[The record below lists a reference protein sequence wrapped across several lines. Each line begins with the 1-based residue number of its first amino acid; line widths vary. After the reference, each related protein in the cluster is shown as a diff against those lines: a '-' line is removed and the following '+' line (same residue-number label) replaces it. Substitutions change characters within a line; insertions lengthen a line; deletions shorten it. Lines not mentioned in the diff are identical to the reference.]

1 MIRILE
7 TIFFRGRV
15 LVLAIIALVTIV
27 LGYEA
32 TKLRMDAGF
41 YKSLPTDHPY
51 IDTFLEYQDRLFGAN
66 RVIIVLQNTKGDIW
80 NKPFLKTLDEV
91 TKAIFYLPGVDRR
104 TVTSLWTPNT
114 RILEI
119 TEDGINARDVIPGTI
134 TPDEMEGKAIKQLR
148 NDVLKGNLVG
158 RLVSN
163 DFTASMVVT
172 ELLEYDPATQQKL
185 DYIAL
190 GEQLEKEIRGKFE
203 KDGIKVHII
212 GFAKNISDIA
222 KGGSESAPLFFGGA
236 FILTVLAVYFYC
248 RNWKLTWLTV
258 GCSAT
263 SVVWQFGMITLL
275 GFGLDPLAILVPFLV
290 FAIGTSHGVQQL
302 NMITAEI
309 SHGSSPEQAAR
320 SSFRGLLIPG
330 SLSLVTAVVGFAALL
345 VVPIPQIQELAIT
358 ASIGTA
364 LKLISNL
371 IMLPVISSYFTYDD
385 GYRERV
391 TAARDSRA
399 KFISMLGVFGRPAV
413 AFPVTFVF
421 LCMFGASVYYSQD
434 RHVGDLHPG
443 SPELRPDARYNQDA
457 KIISEKFS
465 VGLDLFTIIVE
476 TPPESCVD
484 YQSMVYMNEF
494 SWYMRNVEGVRDV
507 QSAAFVAKTIAAGWN
522 EGNLKWRALPHD
534 RSALV
539 QATGPIGSNSGLID
553 NNCTIMPLQ
562 VFLIDGKATTL
573 KNVVHA
579 VEDWIEA
586 RGFTPVLSAGRANGT
601 RIMPPEFLPD
611 GKPLR
616 DEQSPTSTWTVN
628 REQAANLVYTAP
640 EAVKDQPQTW
650 TVKGYLPPPADKFEL
665 RGLVGKFVEGAE
677 GTIEVKP
684 GKDGTAKVDLLPLI
698 SKPEFAKAELFVIDG
713 VPDAFTI
720 RMASGNSGVT
730 AAVNETLEIYELP
743 STLIVYVMVL
753 FLTYITYFDWR
764 AAVGCMLPLLFAT
777 FFGYFFMM
785 ELDIGLK
792 VSTLPVIVLV
802 VGVGVDYA
810 YYIYNRLQYHL
821 SQGVNISEAYEETIL
836 ETGNGVFFTALNFAV
851 GVSTWSFSPLKFQA
865 DMGTLLTFMFMTNM
879 IMALTALPGIAVVID
894 TLFPRKKLP
903 YPGPEPGGH
912 WH

>member
-1 MIRILE
+1 MIRFLE

-15 LVLAIIALVTIV
+15 LVLAAVVLVTIV

-66 RVIIVLQNTKGDIW
+66 RVIIVLENTKGDIW
-80 NKPFLKTLDEV
+80 NKEFMKTLNDV
-91 TKAIFYLPGVDRR
+91 TQAIFYLPGVDRR

-119 TEDGINARDVIPGTI
+119 TEDGINARDVIPGKI
-134 TPDEMEGKAIKQLR
+134 TPEKMEGPAIKQLK

-203 KDGIKVHII
+203 KDGIKIRII

-222 KGGSESAPLFFGGA
+222 KGGSESAPIFFGGA

-248 RNWKLTWLTV
+248 RNWRLTWLTV
-258 GCSAT
+258 GCSLT

-275 GFGLDPLAILVPFLV
+275 GYGLDPLAILVPFLV

-302 NMITAEI
+302 NMITAELG
-309 SHGSSPEQAAR
+309 HGLSAEAAAR
-320 SSFRGLLIPG
+320 SSFRGLLVPG

-345 VVPIPQIQELAIT
+345 VVPIPQIQELAVT
-358 ASIGTA
+358 ASIGTG
-364 LKLISNL
+364 LKLVSNL
-371 IMLPVISSYFTYDD
+371 IMLPVIASYFTFDD
-385 GYRERV
+385 EYRARV
-391 TAARDSRA
+391 AAARDARLN
-399 KFISMLGVFGRPAV
+399 FIKRLGVFGRPGV
-413 AFPVTFVF
+413 AFPVTFLF
-421 LCMFGASVYYSQD
+421 LCLFAGAVYYSQD

-443 SPELRPDARYNQDA
+443 SPELRPDARYNLDA
-457 KIISEKFS
+457 KAISDKFS

-476 TPPESCVD
+476 TPPDSCVN
-484 YQSMVYMNEF
+484 YQQMTYINEF

-539 QATGPIGSNSGLID
+539 QATSPIGSSSGLLD
-553 NNCTIMPLQ
+553 NFCTIMPLQ
-562 VFLIDGKATTL
+562 VFLVDGKATTL
-573 KNVVHA
+573 KKVVSA
-579 VEDWIEA
+579 VDDWIAA
-586 RGFTPVLSAGRANGT
+586 RGFPAVLTAGRNNGT

-611 GKPLR
+611 GKPRR
-616 DEQSPTSTWTVN
+616 DEQNPTSTWTLN
-628 REQAANLVYTAP
+628 REQAAGLVYRAP

-650 TVKGYLPPPADKFEL
+650 TIKGYLPPPSDKFEL

-677 GTIEVKP
+677 DTLSFTP
-684 GKDGTAKVDLLPLI
+684 DKDGVAKVDLLSVI
-698 SKPEFAKAELFVIDG
+698 NKPKFAKAELFVVDG
-713 VPDAFTI
+713 VPDSFTI

-730 AAVNETLEIYELP
+730 AAVNQTLEKYELP

-753 FLTYITYFDWR
+753 LLTYMTYFDWR
-764 AAVGCMLPLLFAT
+764 AAVGCMLPLLFST

-810 YYIYNRLQYHL
+810 YYIYNRMQYHL
-821 SQGVNISEAYEETIL
+821 SQGVNVSDAYQETII
-836 ETGNGVFFTALNFAV
+836 ETGNGVFFTALNFAL
-851 GVSTWSFSPLKFQA
+851 GVSTWSWSPLKFQA

-879 IMALTALPGIAVVID
+879 LMALTALPGIAVVID
-894 TLFPRKKLP
+894 TLLPRKTLP

>member
-1 MIRILE
+1 
-7 TIFFRGRV
+7 
-15 LVLAIIALVTIV
+15 
-27 LGYEA
+27 
-32 TKLRMDAGF
+32 
-41 YKSLPTDHPY
+41 
-51 IDTFLEYQDRLFGAN
+51 
-66 RVIIVLQNTKGDIW
+66 
-80 NKPFLKTLDEV
+80 
-91 TKAIFYLPGVDRR
+91 
-104 TVTSLWTPNT
+104 
-114 RILEI
+114 
-119 TEDGINARDVIPGTI
+119 
-134 TPDEMEGKAIKQLR
+134 
-148 NDVLKGNLVG
+148 
-158 RLVSN
+158 
-163 DFTASMVVT
+163 
-172 ELLEYDPATQQKL
+172 
-185 DYIAL
+185 
-190 GEQLEKEIRGKFE
+190 
-203 KDGIKVHII
+203 
-212 GFAKNISDIA
+212 
-222 KGGSESAPLFFGGA
+222 
-236 FILTVLAVYFYC
+236 
-248 RNWKLTWLTV
+248 
-258 GCSAT
+258 
-263 SVVWQFGMITLL
+263 
-275 GFGLDPLAILVPFLV
+275 
-290 FAIGTSHGVQQL
+290 
-302 NMITAEI
+302 
-309 SHGSSPEQAAR
+309 
-320 SSFRGLLIPG
+320 
-330 SLSLVTAVVGFAALL
+330 
-345 VVPIPQIQELAIT
+345 
-358 ASIGTA
+358 
-364 LKLISNL
+364 
-371 IMLPVISSYFTYDD
+371 
-385 GYRERV
+385 
-391 TAARDSRA
+391 
-399 KFISMLGVFGRPAV
+399 
-413 AFPVTFVF
+413 
-421 LCMFGASVYYSQD
+421 
-434 RHVGDLHPG
+434 
-443 SPELRPDARYNQDA
+443 
-457 KIISEKFS
+457 
-465 VGLDLFTIIVE
+465 
-476 TPPESCVD
+476 
-484 YQSMVYMNEF
+484 MVYMNEF

-562 VFLIDGKATTL
+562 IFLVDGKATTL

-628 REQAANLVYTAP
+628 REQATNLIYTAP

-650 TVKGYLPPPADKFEL
+650 TVKGYLAPPSDKFEL

-677 GTIEVKP
+677 GTVEVKV

-713 VPDAFTI
+713 VPDAFSI

-894 TLFPRKKLP
+894 TLIPRRKLP
-903 YPGPEPGGH
+903 YPGPESGGH